1 MTIDSES
8 QKMSEARGQV
18 RGFLSAFELINRT
31 STEYPL
37 GALYPVDKLNGSL
50 EESIK
55 SHSVSSQREVDSVR
69 LTPVRPPWNELTV
82 SLQRWMFRF
91 LGNRAINIESYANDP
106 LLFSNSEYQ
115 KEQSQRWAAKIVE
128 AFEGTVVHKIDWQL
142 KYRSSGKVCPKFDYW
157 STYLIVGTKQNWLLR
172 LESIY

>member
-8 QKMSEARGQV
+8 QKMSEARGLV

-37 GALYPVDKLNGSL
+37 GALYPVAKLNGSL

-69 LTPVRPPWNELTV
+69 LSPVSPPWNELAV

-91 LGNRAINIESYANDP
+91 LGNRAINVDCGTNDP
-106 LLFSNSEYQ
+106 LLFGNTEYQ
-115 KEQSQRWAAKIVE
+115 LEQSQRWATKIVE
-128 AFEGTVVHKIDWQL
+128 AFEGTEVHKVDWQNPL
-142 KYRSSGKVCPKFDYW
+142 KQFFDSLKSS
-157 STYLIVGTKQNWLLR
+157 SL
-172 LESIY
+172 